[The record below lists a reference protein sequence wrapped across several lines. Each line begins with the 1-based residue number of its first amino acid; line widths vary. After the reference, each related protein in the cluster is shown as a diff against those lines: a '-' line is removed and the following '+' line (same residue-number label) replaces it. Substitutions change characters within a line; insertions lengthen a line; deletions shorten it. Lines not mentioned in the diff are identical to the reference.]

1 MGEDFSLAT
10 AFFYCLSLATTV
22 GYEGGVPRTPI
33 GKLVSVGIAC
43 IGLPIFLLYICL
55 VGGALARRLQAVY
68 SKCCCPCSGG
78 GTAQQTPTSPTTS
91 SRHVPLDYS
100 RLVAAHHWKRET
112 RPVPAWFCLLLLL
125 TYLALGSI
133 AVASYHSVSPVD
145 AFHYCF
151 SLLATI
157 GVTRLKLGSGKEEKE
172 DVVWVLLTSVYILL
186 GVALVSMCLHF
197 LQSSISSLV
206 TSLGPVSPS
215 TRLPP
220 S

>member
-100 RLVAAHHWKRET
+100 RLVAAHHWKRGT

-133 AVASYHSVSPVD
+133 AVASYHRVSPVD

-157 GVTRLKLGSGKEEKE
+157 GVTRLKLGGGKEEKE

-197 LQSSISSLV
+197 LQASISSLV